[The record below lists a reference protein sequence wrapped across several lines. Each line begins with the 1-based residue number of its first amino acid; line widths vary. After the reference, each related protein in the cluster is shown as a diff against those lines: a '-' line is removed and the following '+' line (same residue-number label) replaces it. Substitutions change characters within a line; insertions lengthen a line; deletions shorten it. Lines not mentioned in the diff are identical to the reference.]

1 MDLPKAPD
9 AIELRHLRSFVAVA
23 EELNFG
29 RAAERLLLS
38 QPALSRQIKVLERM
52 MGCQLLKRSTHLV
65 ELTLAGEVFLSR
77 VRPLMADLNDAV
89 TRTRSIGDQAAHRAT
104 RMTMSVLEHSGSLD
118 TLAQTRAA
126 FEALNA
132 QLPTPSG
139 IETRAANAAGTPGLV
154 VGEDVERPPTIL
166 LLHGGAYVMGSAF
179 GYRPLAGALAAATGA
194 TVLVPDYR
202 LAPEHPY
209 PAALDDAERAYLWL
223 LGTGTSP
230 SQVTVIGDSSGGGL
244 AMSLLIRL
252 QRRRQRMP
260 GRAAL
265 LSPGLDLTA
274 SIAARTNDDSALHD
288 QWESCVAAYLADASR
303 DDPVL
308 NALTT
313 ELDGLPPLLIQVG
326 TGDYVLDEA
335 TRLADHASA
344 AGVDARLDLYPVA
357 THVFHLFWSFLPEAA
372 EAIDSVGRFIAD
384 TGGTSASHAT
394 RTG

>member
-1 MDLPKAPD
+1 MQMPKAPD
-9 AIELRHLRSFVAVA
+9 SIELRHLRSFVAVA

-29 RAAERLLLS
+29 RAADRLFLS
-38 QPALSRQIKVLERM
+38 QPALSRQIKMLERI

-77 VRPLMADLNDAV
+77 VRPLMADLNHAV
-89 TRTRSIGDQAAHRAT
+89 SETRSIGDQAADRAT
-104 RMTMSVLEHSGSLD
+104 RMTMTVLEHTGTLD
-118 TLAQTRAA
+118 ALSQMRAA

-132 QLPTPSG
+132 QLPIPTG
-139 IETRAANAAGTPGLV
+139 IEVRAANAAGTPSLV
-154 VGEDVERPPTIL
+154 VGADVEQPPSIL
-166 LLHGGAYVMGSAF
+166 MLHGGAYVMGSAF
-179 GYRPLAGALAAATGA
+179 GYRPLAGALSAATGA

-209 PAALDDAERAYLWL
+209 PAALDDAQRAFDWL
-223 LGTGTSP
+223 LEIGVDP
-230 SQVTVIGDSSGGGL
+230 QQVTVTGDSSGGGL

-252 QRRRQRMP
+252 QQRQLPMP

-265 LSPGLDLTA
+265 LSPGLDLTGNVTE
-274 SIAARTNDDSALHD
+274 RTNDSVDLHD
-288 QWESCVAAYLADASR
+288 QWEACVAAYLSDTSP
-303 DDPVL
+303 DDRTL
-308 NALTT
+308 NPLTT

-335 TRLADHASA
+335 TTLADHAIN

-372 EAIDSVGRFIAD
+372 EAIDNVVRFIAD
-384 TGGTSASHAT
+384 TGGAST
-394 RTG
+394 RQGAAVG